1 MESWYSTRIRYQSCL
16 VTLESSCISLCLQYR
31 IVLCTEECST
41 AYCTQI
47 FKGVDLMCS
56 YPNKTKKKESCE
68 DVGQNVLEE
77 KTCAEALKSE

>member
-1 MESWYSTRIRYQSCL
+1 
-16 VTLESSCISLCLQYR
+16 
-31 IVLCTEECST
+31 
-41 AYCTQI
+41 
-47 FKGVDLMCS
+47 MCS